1 MTDKKESTPLT
12 PVEYLAQY
20 SSDAATSFQSLRNAV
35 LNAGPLDTETSE
47 LITLGAF
54 ATTGAETSFKTHA
67 KRLLKAGTTI
77 EALRQAVMVT
87 FAATTTFSSVIT
99 ALHWVDDL
107 KESE

>member
-1 MTDKKESTPLT
+1 MTAKTKSTPLT
-12 PVEYLAQY
+12 PIEYLAQY

-35 LNAGPLDTETSE
+35 LNAGPLDTETCE

-77 EALRQAVMVT
+77 GALRQAVMVT

-107 KESE
+107 RKNK